1 MIEFN
6 PKGNSILDQELTV
19 SGLEMNILPAAAPA
33 ALAFLGGGAAAGGAA
48 SILGGITAAT
58 GILSTGATI
67 FGSIN
72 SAAAAS
78 RSASFQ
84 REQAAISAKHAK
96 EVALRTNEYLKQ
108 QDKNDRAN
116 YELERNF
123 AFDSLIKDWKY
134 GKQIHKFEQLN
145 RMQEFRK
152 NKRLS
157 KRQLRLNRKAE
168 KYAIEQEQG
177 VLNDAFMQNQFART
191 SNLSALKETLFEAG
205 IAQQSNL
212 ASLNKAFFE
221 GQMSLQQQ
229 NIRLEGIK
237 DRQAYGQMAVQENI
251 NQMISETGIQK
262 EAATVEGLIAQ
273 GQAELGQAGK
283 STEKGRQSTT
293 LALMRSLRSLDN
305 QLSGRYKQAAI
316 QMAELNADASLQT
329 SAVDLERQRTIGT
342 MRFAQEEFGLNQQR
356 LGGMMQ
362 FAQEEFA
369 FNNAVLD
376 ANLDSA
382 IEQAQRNIRDIMLD
396 RKFSDL
402 NVKASQ
408 MVRPSKLPYQPRP
421 VLPPE
426 RIFLDRM
433 QMVVPDAKIKTSAD
447 RFRDLVK
454 DIEGKALATG
464 GRPGE
469 YRASEDK
476 DEVSSPYLDDKGK
489 LKKGYLKIFIKGEP
503 YYQNSKTGKT
513 YPA

>member
-6 PKGNSILDQELTV
+6 PKGNNILDQELGV
-19 SGLEMNILPAAAPA
+19 SGLEMNVAPVA
-33 ALAFLGGGAAAGGAA
+33 AAAGMT
-48 SILGGITAAT
+48 LFQGISAAT
-58 GILSTGATI
+58 GLLSVGAGI

-72 SAAAAS
+72 SASAAS

-84 REQAAISAKHAK
+84 REQAAISADYARESTIKS
-96 EVALRTNEYLKQ
+96 NEYAQEKY
-108 QDKNDRAN
+108 KNDRAN

-157 KRQLRLNRKAE
+157 KRQLRLNDKAE
-168 KYAIEQEQG
+168 RYAIEQEQAALAD
-177 VLNDAFMQNQFART
+177 VFLQNQFARQ
-191 SNLSALKETLFEAG
+191 SNLSALRETLFETQ

-212 ASLNKAFFE
+212 AALNKAFFE

-237 DRQAYGQMAVQENI
+237 DRQAYGQMALQENI

-316 QMAELNADASLQT
+316 QMAELNADASLQVA
-329 SAVDLERQRTIGT
+329 AVDLERQRTTGM

-376 ANLDSA
+376 ANLNSSIA
-382 IEQAQRNIRDIMLD
+382 QAQRNIKDIMLD
-396 RKFSDL
+396 RKFADL
-402 NVKASQ
+402 NVEASM
-408 MVRPSKLPYQPRP
+408 MVKPSKLPYQPKP
-421 VLPPE
+421 VLPPARKFIE
-426 RIFLDRM
+426 PF
-433 QMVVPDAKIKTSAD
+433 QQVVPEGGDYKSPAD
-447 RFRDLVK
+447 RFKKLLKKQDLP
-454 DIEGKALATG
+454 G

-469 YRASEDK
+469 YGPPKDK
-476 DEVSSPYLDDKGK
+476 GSSPYLDDKGN
-489 LKKGYLKIFIKGEP
+489 LKKGYMKTYIKGNL
-503 YYQNSKTGKT
+503 YYQHKKTGKT

>member
-6 PKGNSILDQELTV
+6 PKGNSILDQELGV
-19 SGLEMNILPAAAPA
+19 SGLEMNVAPVA
-33 ALAFLGGGAAAGGAA
+33 AAAGMT
-48 SILGGITAAT
+48 LFQGISAAT
-58 GILSTGATI
+58 GLLSVGAGI

-72 SAAAAS
+72 SASAAS

-96 EVALRTNEYLKQ
+96 EVALRTNEYNKKL
-108 QDKNDRAN
+108 DKFEYAN
-116 YELERNF
+116 YKQELNF
-123 AFDSLIKDWKY
+123 SFDSLIKDWEY
-134 GKQIHKFEQLN
+134 GKQIHKFEHLN

-157 KRQLRLNRKAE
+157 KRQIRLNQKAE

-177 VLNDAFMQNQFART
+177 VLNDAFMQNQFARA

-212 ASLNKAFFE
+212 AALNKAFFE

-237 DRQAYGQMAVQENI
+237 DRQAYGQMALQENI

-305 QLSGRYKQAAI
+305 QLSGKYKQAAI
-316 QMAELNADASLQT
+316 QLAELNADASLQT

-356 LGGMMQ
+356 LGGMIE

-369 FNNAVLD
+369 FNNQVLN
-376 ANLDSA
+376 ANLNSA
-382 IEQAQRNIRDIMLD
+382 IEQAERNIKDIMLD

-402 NVKASQ
+402 NVEASM

-421 VLPPE
+421 EMPPIRE
-426 RIFLDRM
+426 FFPRM
-433 QMVVPDAKIKTSAD
+433 EMLVPDADIKTASD
-447 RFRDLVK
+447 RFRELIK
-454 DIEGKALATG
+454 DSKLAT

-469 YRASEDK
+469 YSASADK
-476 DEVSSPYLDDKGK
+476 DAVSSPYLDDKGK
-489 LKKGYLKIFIKGEP
+489 LKKGYKKVFIKGQT
-503 YYQNSKTGKT
+503 YYQNTKTGKT

>member
-6 PKGNSILDQELTV
+6 PKGGSILDQELTV
-19 SGLEMNILPAAAPA
+19 SGLEMNIAPA
-33 ALAFLGGGAAAGGAA
+33 VLAGLSIGSTVIGAGV
-48 SILGGITAAT
+48 S
-58 GILSTGATI
+58 I

-72 SAAAAS
+72 SASAAS

-84 REQAAISAKHAK
+84 REQAAISAEHAR
-96 EVALRTNEYLKQ
+96 EVALRTNEYLKD

-123 AFDSLIKDWKY
+123 AFDSLMKDWKY

-168 KYAIEQEQG
+168 RYAIEQEQS
-177 VLNDAFMQNQFART
+177 VLNDAFIKNQFDRV
-191 SNLSALKETLFEAG
+191 SNLSALRETIFETQ
-205 IAQQSNL
+205 ITQQSNL
-212 ASLNKAFFE
+212 AALNKAFFE

-237 DRQAYGQMAVQENI
+237 DRQAYGQMALQENI

-316 QMAELNADASLQT
+316 QMAELNADASLQVA
-329 SAVDLERQRTIGT
+329 AVDLERQRTTG
-342 MRFAQEEFGLNQQR
+342 MMKFAQEEFGLNQQR

-376 ANLDSA
+376 ANLNSSIA
-382 IEQAQRNIRDIMLD
+382 QAKRNIKDIMLD

-402 NVKASQ
+402 NVEASM
-408 MVRPSKLPYQPRP
+408 MVKPSKLPYQPRP
-421 VLPPE
+421 VLPPA

-433 QMVVPDAKIKTSAD
+433 QLVVPDGGDYKSPAD
-447 RFRDLVK
+447 RLKKLLKNQDLPG
-454 DIEGKALATG
+454 GK
-464 GRPGE
+464 PGE
-469 YRASEDK
+469 YG
-476 DEVSSPYLDDKGK
+476 SSKGEESKPYLDDKGQ
-489 LKKGYLKIFIKGEP
+489 LKKAYRKIYIKGQS
-503 YYQNSKTGKT
+503 YYQHKQSGKT